1 MDTNTD
7 QIGTDQIETDLTDT
21 VETGADRRES
31 ELSLNDKIM
40 DFRYADD
47 VKMIYT
53 YSEKEK
59 ADIEIRSLVRRLK
72 EGDSTV
78 HSYIMDHYTK
88 LTRDFIHRNFK
99 VEFLPNFH
107 IYVLLKK

>member
-1 MDTNTD
+1 MDKD
-7 QIGTDQIETDLTDT
+7 IEKS
-21 VETGADRRES
+21 EQSEQSEQS
-31 ELSLNDKIM
+31 ELSLNDKIL

-47 VKMIYT
+47 VKLVYT

-59 ADIEIRSLVRRLK
+59 ADIEIRAIIRRLK

-88 LTRDFIHRNFK
+88 LTRDFIYRNFK
-99 VEFLPNFH
+99 VELLPNFNL
-107 IYVLLKK
+107 YVLLKKK